1 MRKIDIFK
9 KGLFKENPV
18 FVLLLG
24 MCSVLGCT
32 SSLHTAI
39 VMGVCVIVVLLMSN
53 IIISLLRK
61 IIPNEIRIPVYII
74 VVATLVTCV
83 DMIIHATVSTD
94 VYSSLRSWIGLI
106 VVNCIILGR
115 AESFASKNGVVDSIL
130 DALGMGLGY
139 TLAVFVVAV
148 IRCFIGT
155 GGLTLLNPL
164 NTAQTLFSIDLFS
177 NYSVGIFTDKPGA
190 FLTLGLVLAFAQFLK
205 LRKQKKGEVK

>member
-1 MRKIDIFK
+1 MKKIDIFK

-53 IIISLLRK
+53 IIVSLLRK

-74 VVATLVTCV
+74 IVATLVTCV
-83 DMIIHATVSTD
+83 DMIIHATVSID

-115 AESFASKNGVVDSIL
+115 AESFASKNSVLDSIL

-139 TLAVFVVAV
+139 TFAVLVVAV